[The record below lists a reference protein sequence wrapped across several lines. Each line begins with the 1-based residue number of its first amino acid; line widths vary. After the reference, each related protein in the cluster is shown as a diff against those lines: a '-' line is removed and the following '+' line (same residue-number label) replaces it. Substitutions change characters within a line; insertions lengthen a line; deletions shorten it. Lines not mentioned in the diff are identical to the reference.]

1 MQKIRLSVHLIE
13 ITNEWVGRIFC
24 HLLLIIMVIMTM
36 EVMLRYVFN
45 RPTIWAW
52 DVNTQL
58 GAASALLAGG
68 YTLLYH
74 RHVRVD
80 VIYTR
85 FSPKLKVI
93 ADLVTSVFFFIFCG
107 VLMWYGGKLA
117 WASVMVREYNQMTPL
132 AFPVYPLKVLLV
144 VAVFLLFL
152 QGGAKFIRD
161 LTIALTGKEI

>member
-52 DVNTQL
+52 DVNVQL
-58 GAASALLAGG
+58 GAATALLAGG
-68 YTLLYH
+68 YTLLHH

-80 VIYTR
+80 VVYTR
-85 FSPKLKVI
+85 FSPKVKVI
-93 ADLVTSVFFFIFCG
+93 ADLATSVFFFSYSG

-132 AFPVYPLKVLLV
+132 AYPVYPLKVLLV

-161 LTIALTGKEI
+161 LTIATTGKEI